1 MVWHGLRAS
10 VHLVDVDAGRQLFDE
25 LVGDPSCA
33 IEHQVAS
40 TMAKLI
46 NLFENPQ

>member
-10 VHLVDVDAGRQLFDE
+10 VHLEDVDAGRQLFDE
-25 LVGDPSCA
+25 LVEYPGCA

-46 NLFENPQ
+46 NLFDNPQ